1 MKNPVHENESE
12 DQKNSRIKL
21 KITYFCTMDFELE
34 IRFQELVKKLEGLFG
49 EGLDT
54 QTILFLIG
62 VQELELGY
70 KKFKKHEKTDL
81 MHVAICTLLEP
92 HGYYTFIGRDEENW
106 PHFELNKNLPAL
118 TEREQQHLIKEA
130 ILDYFEANQIFE
142 TNSSESN

>member
-1 MKNPVHENESE
+1 
-12 DQKNSRIKL
+12 
-21 KITYFCTMDFELE
+21 MDFDIEL
-34 IRFQELVKKLEGLFG
+34 RFQELVKKLEAIFG
-49 EGLDT
+49 GGLDT

-92 HGYYTFIGRDEENW
+92 YGYYTFDGRDAENW
-106 PHFELNKNLPAL
+106 PHFTLNKNLPAL

-130 ILDYFEANQIFE
+130 ILDYFEVNKIFE
-142 TNSSESN
+142 PNSAESEETT